1 MKQYKEITAEKFAI
15 VVTYDEVMRNSENR
29 LRLSLKNMPRG
40 VSHVRIDPE
49 EVEFLIEDTSDE

>member
-1 MKQYKEITAEKFAI
+1 
-15 VVTYDEVMRNSENR
+15 MRNSENR